1 MKEMTLRDYYDYR
14 EDCEIISEDILSHS
28 RWSYRK
34 RDTIKDGEKF
44 YFVDYSVGATEYQE
58 TDYSQ
63 NIKFIEVIPVE
74 KTIVVYEKK
83 EN

>member
-14 EDCEIISEDILSHS
+14 EDCEIISEDILSNS

-34 RDTIKDGEKF
+34 RDTIKDGGKF
-44 YFVDYSVGATEYQE
+44 YFVFYSVGATEYQE
-58 TDYSQ
+58 TDFEQ
-63 NIKFIEVIPVE
+63 GVEFFEVIPVE
-74 KTIVVYEKK
+74 KTIVVYEKR